1 MALRITLSSV
11 MSSLR
16 FDWDF
21 SIYAPQLTGIFVTP
35 FNPYRTRHCYAP
47 LWASPGTEAGQL
59 DAGNGMVSVVSK
71 KYSGL
76 CAYLRGRV
84 RVPHHWLR
92 HLTVNPSLLNGDT
105 CNGRLTTEHRY
116 HAASCSAG
124 RRRSKHT
131 NHTWHFQA
139 PWLAFREMS
148 NQDRL

>member
-1 MALRITLSSV
+1 MPAGHTLALIISTGSMALRITLSSF
-11 MSSLR
+11 MLSLR

-35 FNPYRTRHCYAP
+35 FNPYRARHCYAP

-84 RVPHHWLR
+84 RVPHH
-92 HLTVNPSLLNGDT
+92 
-105 CNGRLTTEHRY
+105 
-116 HAASCSAG
+116 
-124 RRRSKHT
+124 
-131 NHTWHFQA
+131 
-139 PWLAFREMS
+139 
-148 NQDRL
+148 